1 MLTRFLARR
10 RALRFLSRTI
20 PYRATAH
27 SDARCA
33 FVRDAFGQRASKYLS
48 ALAS

>member
-10 RALRFLSRTI
+10 RALAFLSRTV
-20 PYRATAH
+20 PVRATAH
-27 SDARCA
+27 SAARA
-33 FVRDAFGQRASKYLS
+33 DFVREAFGARAFKYLS